1 MIFWTGNLAEHINS
15 QTSTVTVK
23 QQNIRS
29 GNLLHLV
36 KKKKIPPLSPSSGR
50 QCVSLAVQT
59 LLTQAQVSMFR
70 HSTSITVSFQALEVW
85 QNTIPVAVSPGFES
99 RNEFKV
105 WSNHSQQLDRTDFHT
120 SWICSSQKSRMRSL
134 TSTNTVISQVLQ
146 GCTF

>member
-23 QQNIRS
+23 QQNIRL

-36 KKKKIPPLSPSSGR
+36 KKRKSLLCLPAPEGN
-50 QCVSLAVQT
+50 VSHWLCK
-59 LLTQAQVSMFR
+59 LFSLKPKS